1 MLSNKI
7 VYDVRFHHQYK
18 KQHQLT
24 LHWDLSVHIVSEYLH
39 KWYLFWDSLFKRRT
53 DGALVRL
60 EMPLRRGQSVEEAQ
74 AVMDSFTRHL
84 MKILP
89 EYVPG

>member
-1 MLSNKI
+1 MVLEKGDSLVLSNYWFQQRGRI
-7 VYDVRFHHQYK
+7 I
-18 KQHQLT
+18 L
-24 LHWDLSVHIVSEYLH
+24 SEYWN
-39 KWYLFWDSLFKRRT
+39 KFYLFWDSIFKRRT

-60 EMPLRRGQSVEEAQ
+60 EMPLQTDQDIHEAQ
-74 AVMDSFTRHL
+74 ELIDSFTKEL